1 MREMLKN
8 GVDVGE
14 KKATCCHRTVHDCIF
29 SLRGET
35 VQINSFTFPYGSV
48 LCGLDHDMIM
58 FATVGEKSSQKL
70 LCGQQEGRENVLK
83 QQITWDQR
91 RHLAAGDISHI
102 ILFCDGGGGTT
113 FLSFDL
119 ST

>member
-1 MREMLKN
+1 M
-8 GVDVGE
+8 GE

-48 LCGLDHDMIM
+48 LFKLDDQTIM
-58 FATVGEKSSQKL
+58 FATVVEKSSQEFF
-70 LCGQQEGRENVLK
+70 CGQR
-83 QQITWDQR
+83 
-91 RHLAAGDISHI
+91 GDYDAVHSSR
-102 ILFCDGGGGTT
+102 FE
-113 FLSFDL
+113 L